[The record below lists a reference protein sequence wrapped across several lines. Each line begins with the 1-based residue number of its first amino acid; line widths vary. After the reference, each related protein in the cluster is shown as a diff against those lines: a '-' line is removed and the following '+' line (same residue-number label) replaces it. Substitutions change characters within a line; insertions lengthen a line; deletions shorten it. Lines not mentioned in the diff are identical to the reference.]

1 MDVSKELEGTQ
12 EEIEELTDEQLAAIA
27 DENGEDIP
35 VYHLDVSDT
44 DPEAVEALLLEEKP
58 PAEKKEEVALA
69 ERPSE
74 DEPKKAVAE
83 RPARAIDEDGKKPKA
98 AEKERELPARPV
110 EVEAGVR
117 NSFGALA
124 MRRGLINREQLDA
137 ALDKQKK
144 SKKKLGAI
152 LVELGA
158 LSSQQ
163 TAEILAEQL
172 HIDYFDVKDYVYDP
186 SVADLIPE
194 RLIERYSVLPLRRQ
208 GNKLY
213 VVTHDPLDFQAIE
226 NIRLATGLSVV
237 PVLGLKEEI
246 KKVIF
251 KYFGAQAAENAL
263 ELLSGDD
270 DGSHPESGEDISLTY
285 NDAPI
290 ISLVNTILESAIR
303 EQASDI
309 HMEPTP
315 TNMRIRQ
322 RIDGV
327 LHQSMTV
334 PKKVQPLVTSR
345 IKIMGKLDIAEKRQ
359 PQDGKIKVFV
369 DKREVDIRLSSVP
382 TVFGEKL
389 VMRLLDK
396 SRGVVPINQLG
407 MTDEEMGRVHRMIS
421 SPNGVILL
429 TGPTGSGKTTTLYSM
444 ISEINKPDINITTIE
459 DPVEYQLEG
468 LNQVNVN
475 KKAGLTFASAL
486 RSFLR
491 QDPDVIMVGEIRDKE
506 TAEIAVQAALT
517 GHLVLSTIHTNDAPA
532 TVSRLQNMGVE
543 PFLIS
548 ASITGI
554 VSQRLVRTICP
565 NCAEEVE
572 YDDEKLNSVVRYLPK
587 NTEHHFK
594 VGRGCTACHQTGYK
608 GRTAIYE
615 VLLVT
620 TALREAVVAGKDT
633 EELREIARHEGMKLL
648 IECGMLRAAK
658 GITTIEEVL
667 RVARVEDV
675 ANADL

>member
-1 MDVSKELEGTQ
+1 MEFSKELEDTQ
-12 EEIEELTDEQLAAIA
+12 EEIEELTDEQLAALAA

-35 VYHLDVSDT
+35 VYHLDIPTDT
-44 DPEAVEALLLEEKP
+44 DAEAVEALLEERP

-69 ERPSE
+69 ERPSVDKPE
-74 DEPKKAVAE
+74 KTVAE
-83 RPARAIDEDGKKPKA
+83 RPARAIDEDGKKAKV

-124 MRRGLINREQLDA
+124 IRRGLITREQLDA
-137 ALDKQKK
+137 ALDRQKQ

-158 LSSQQ
+158 LSAQQ

-172 HIDYFDVKDYVYDP
+172 HIDFFDVKDYVYDP

-237 PVLGLKEEI
+237 PVLGLEEDI

-251 KYFGAQAAENAL
+251 KYFGAQAAEDAL
-263 ELLSGDD
+263 ELLSGDED
-270 DGSHPESGEDISLTY
+270 TAADTGEDLSLTY

-290 ISLVNTILESAIR
+290 VSLVNTILESAIR
-303 EQASDI
+303 EHASDI

-345 IKIMGKLDIAEKRQ
+345 IKIMGKLDIAEKRL

-369 DKREVDIRLSSVP
+369 DKHEVDIRLSSVP

-396 SRGVVPINQLG
+396 SRGIVTLDKLG
-407 MTDEEMGRVHRMIS
+407 LTDDEMSRVQKMIS

-444 ISEINKPDINITTIE
+444 INEINKPDINITTVE

-475 KKAGLTFASAL
+475 KKAGLTFANAL

-491 QDPDVIMVGEIRDKE
+491 QDPDIIMVGEIRDKE

-517 GHLVLSTIHTNDAPA
+517 GHLVLSTIHTNDAPS
-532 TVSRLQNMGVE
+532 TVSRLQHMGVE

-554 VSQRLVRTICP
+554 ISQRLVRTICP

-572 YDDEKLNSVVRYLPK
+572 YDDDKLKTIQNYLPK
-587 NTEHHFK
+587 GTEYHFK
-594 VGRGCTACHQTGYK
+594 VGRGCAACHQTGYK

-620 TALREAVVAGKDT
+620 TPLREAVVAGKDT
-633 EELREIARHEGMKLL
+633 EELREIACREGMKPLV
-648 IECGMLRAAK
+648 ECGMLRAAR

-667 RVARVEDV
+667 RVARTEDLP
-675 ANADL
+675 NSE

>member
-12 EEIEELTDEQLAAIA
+12 EETEELTDEQLAAIAA

-44 DPEAVEALLLEEKP
+44 DPEAVEALLEE
-58 PAEKKEEVALA
+58 AEKAEEVALI
-69 ERPSE
+69 EHPTE
-74 DEPKKAVAE
+74 GKPEKAVKEDLAK
-83 RPARAIDEDGKKPKA
+83 AVDEDGKKPRKA
-98 AEKERELPARPV
+98 AEEKLPARPV

-124 MRRGLINREQLDA
+124 MRRGLINREQLDK
-137 ALDKQKK
+137 ALDQQKT

-172 HIDYFDVKDYVYDP
+172 HIDYFDVRDYVYDP
-186 SVADLIPE
+186 SVADLVPE

-237 PVLGLKEEI
+237 PVLGLEEEI

-251 KYFGAQAAENAL
+251 KYFGSQAAEDAL
-263 ELLSGDD
+263 ELLSGDED
-270 DGSHPESGEDISLTY
+270 AAADTGEDLSLSY

-290 ISLVNTILESAIR
+290 VSLVNTILESAIR

-315 TNMRIRQ
+315 MNMRIRQ

-345 IKIMGKLDIAEKRQ
+345 IKIMGKLDIAEKRR

-396 SRGVVPINQLG
+396 SRGIVPIDHLG
-407 MTDEEMGRVHRMIS
+407 LTDDEMLRVHRMIA

-444 ISEINKPDINITTIE
+444 VSEINKPDINITTVE

-532 TVSRLQNMGVE
+532 TVSRLQHMGVE

-572 YDDEKLNSVVRYLPK
+572 YDDEKLKSVIQYLPK
-587 NTEHHFK
+587 GTEHHFK
-594 VGRGCTACHQTGYK
+594 VGRGCAICHQTGYK

-620 TALREAVVAGKDT
+620 TALREAIVAGKDT
-633 EELREIARHEGMKLL
+633 EDLREIARHEGMKLL
-648 IECGMLRAAK
+648 VECGMLRAAK

-667 RVARVEDV
+667 RVARVEDIV
-675 ANADL
+675 AAEL

>member
-12 EEIEELTDEQLAAIA
+12 EETEELTDEQLAAIAA

-35 VYHLDVSDT
+35 VYHLDVSTT
-44 DPEAVEALLLEEKP
+44 DPEAVEALLEETD
-58 PAEKKEEVALA
+58 EKAEEVALI
-69 ERPSE
+69 ERPTE
-74 DEPKKAVAE
+74 EKPEKAVGEKVAVE
-83 RPARAIDEDGKKPKA
+83 VDEDGKKPRKEKA
-98 AEKERELPARPV
+98 KTDLPARPV

-124 MRRGLINREQLDA
+124 MRRGLINREQLDE
-137 ALDKQKK
+137 ALSQQKQT
-144 SKKKLGAI
+144 KKKLGAI

-158 LSSQQ
+158 LSARQ

-194 RLIERYSVLPLRRQ
+194 RLVERYSVLPLRRQ

-237 PVLGLKEEI
+237 PVLGLEEDI
-246 KKVIF
+246 KKVVF
-251 KYFGAQAAENAL
+251 KYFGAHAAEDAL
-263 ELLSGDD
+263 ELLSGDED
-270 DGSHPESGEDISLTY
+270 LAADTGEDLSLSY

-290 ISLVNTILESAIR
+290 VSLVNTILESAIR

-309 HMEPTP
+309 HLEPNP
-315 TNMRIRQ
+315 MNMRIRQ
-322 RIDGV
+322 RIDGI

-345 IKIMGKLDIAEKRQ
+345 IKIMGKLDIAEKRR

-396 SRGVVPINQLG
+396 SRGIVPIDRLG
-407 MTDEEMGRVHRMIS
+407 MTDDEMSRVRRMIA

-444 ISEINKPDINITTIE
+444 VSEINKPDINITTVE

-475 KKAGLTFASAL
+475 KKAGLTFANAL
-486 RSFLR
+486 RAFLR

-517 GHLVLSTIHTNDAPA
+517 GHLVLSTIHTNDAPS
-532 TVSRLQNMGVE
+532 TVSRLQHMGVE

-554 VSQRLVRTICP
+554 VSQRLVRTICT

-572 YDDEKLNSVVRYLPK
+572 YDDEKLKTVEQYLPK
-587 NTEHHFK
+587 GTEYHFK

-620 TALREAVVAGKDT
+620 AALREAVVAGKDT
-633 EELREIARHEGMKLL
+633 EELREIARQEGMSLL
-648 IECGMLRAAK
+648 VECGMLRAAK

-667 RVARVEDV
+667 RVARVEDIG
-675 ANADL
+675 NTEP

>member
-1 MDVSKELEGTQ
+1 MDVSKELEDTQ
-12 EEIEELTDEQLAAIA
+12 EEAEELTDEQLAAIA

-35 VYHLDVSDT
+35 VYHLDVSAA
-44 DPEAVEALLLEEKP
+44 DPEAVEALLKETDEK
-58 PAEKKEEVALA
+58 AEEVSLI
-69 ERPSE
+69 
-74 DEPKKAVAE
+74 E
-83 RPARAIDEDGKKPKA
+83 RPAEGKPAKTVDEKPVKAVDEDGKKPRKA
-98 AEKERELPARPV
+98 AEEKLPARPV
-110 EVEAGVR
+110 EVERGVR

-137 ALDKQKK
+137 ALDRQKQ

-172 HIDYFDVKDYVYDP
+172 HIDFFDVKDYVYDP
-186 SVADLIPE
+186 SIADLVPE

-213 VVTHDPLDFQAIE
+213 VVTSDPLDFQAIE

-237 PVLGLKEEI
+237 PVLGLEEEI

-251 KYFGAQAAENAL
+251 KYFGSQAAEDAL
-263 ELLSGDD
+263 ELLSGDED
-270 DGSHPESGEDISLTY
+270 LAADTGEDLSLSY

-290 ISLVNTILESAIR
+290 VSLVNTILESAIR

-345 IKIMGKLDIAEKRQ
+345 IKIMGKLDIAEKRR

-369 DKREVDIRLSSVP
+369 DKREVDIRLSAIP
-382 TVFGEKL
+382 TVYGEKL

-396 SRGVVPINQLG
+396 TRGIVPIDKLG
-407 MTDEEMGRVHRMIS
+407 MTDDEMIRVHRMIS

-444 ISEINKPDINITTIE
+444 VSEINKPDINITTIE
-459 DPVEYQLEG
+459 DPVEYPLDG

-475 KKAGLTFASAL
+475 KKAGVTFASAL
-486 RSFLR
+486 RAFLR
-491 QDPDVIMVGEIRDKE
+491 QDPDVMVVGEIRDKE
-506 TAEIAVQAALT
+506 TAEIAVTAALT
-517 GHLVLSTIHTNDAPA
+517 GHLVFSTVHTNDAPA
-532 TVSRLQNMGVE
+532 TVSRLQHMGVE

-554 VSQRLVRTICP
+554 ISQRLVRTICSK
-565 NCAEEVE
+565 CAEEVD
-572 YDDEKLNSVVRYLPK
+572 YDEEKLKSIISYMPK
-587 NTEHHFK
+587 STEHHFK
-594 VGRGCTACHQTGYK
+594 VGRGCAACYQTGYK

-620 TALREAVVAGKDT
+620 GVLREAIVAGKDT
-633 EELREIARHEGMKLL
+633 EDLREIARHEGMKLL
-648 IECGMLRAAK
+648 VECGMLRAAK

-675 ANADL
+675 TNAEP

>member
-1 MDVSKELEGTQ
+1 MDVSKELEDTQ
-12 EEIEELTDEQLAAIA
+12 EETEELTDEQLAAIA
-27 DENGEDIP
+27 AEEDGEDIP
-35 VYHLDVSDT
+35 VYHLDVSTT
-44 DPEAVEALLLEEKP
+44 DPDAVEALLEETDEKAEEVSLIERPAEEKP
-58 PAEKKEEVALA
+58 E
-69 ERPSE
+69 
-74 DEPKKAVAE
+74 KAVGEKVAVE
-83 RPARAIDEDGKKPKA
+83 VDEDGKKPRK
-98 AEKERELPARPV
+98 EKTETDLPARPV

-124 MRRGLINREQLDA
+124 MRRGLITRDQLDE
-137 ALDKQKK
+137 ALSQQKQT
-144 SKKKLGAI
+144 KKKLGAI

-194 RLIERYSVLPLRRQ
+194 RLVERYSVLPLRRQ

-213 VVTHDPLDFQAIE
+213 LVTHDPLDFQAIE

-237 PVLGLKEEI
+237 PVLGLEEDI
-246 KKVIF
+246 KKVVF
-251 KYFGAQAAENAL
+251 KYFGAHAAEDAL
-263 ELLSGDD
+263 ELLSEDD
-270 DGSHPESGEDISLTY
+270 DVAADTGEDLSLSY

-290 ISLVNTILESAIR
+290 VSLVNTILESAIR

-315 TNMRIRQ
+315 MNMRIRQ

-345 IKIMGKLDIAEKRQ
+345 IKIMGKLDIAEKRR

-396 SRGVVPINQLG
+396 SRGIVPIDRLG
-407 MTDEEMGRVHRMIS
+407 MTDDEMSRVRRMIA

-444 ISEINKPDINITTIE
+444 ISEINKPDINITTVE

-475 KKAGLTFASAL
+475 KKAGLTFANAL
-486 RSFLR
+486 RAFLR

-532 TVSRLQNMGVE
+532 TVSRLQHMGVE

-554 VSQRLVRTICP
+554 VSQRLVRTICT

-572 YDDEKLNSVVRYLPK
+572 YDDEKLKTVEQYLPK
-587 NTEHHFK
+587 GTEYHFK
-594 VGRGCTACHQTGYK
+594 VGRGCPVCHQTGYK

-633 EELREIARHEGMKLL
+633 EELREIARQEGMSLL
-648 IECGMLRAAK
+648 VECGMLRAAK

-667 RVARVEDV
+667 RVARVEDI
-675 ANADL
+675 ANAEP

>member
-1 MDVSKELEGTQ
+1 MDTSRELEGTQ
-12 EEIEELTDEQLAAIA
+12 EETEELTDEQLAAIA
-27 DENGEDIP
+27 AEDDGEDIP
-35 VYHLDVSDT
+35 VYHLDMSTPTDT
-44 DPEAVEALLLEEKP
+44 EAVEALLEETAEKAEEVSLIERPAEEKP
-58 PAEKKEEVALA
+58 E
-69 ERPSE
+69 
-74 DEPKKAVAE
+74 KAVDKKPDKAV
-83 RPARAIDEDGKKPKA
+83 DEDGKKPRIA
-98 AEKERELPARPV
+98 AEEKLPARPV
-110 EVEAGVR
+110 EVERGVR

-124 MRRGLINREQLDA
+124 MRRGLITQDQLDA
-137 ALDKQKK
+137 ALERQKQ

-152 LVELGA
+152 LVELGS

-172 HIDYFDVKDYVYDP
+172 HIDFFDVRDYVYDP
-186 SVADLIPE
+186 GVADLIPE
-194 RLIERYSVLPLRRQ
+194 RLVERYSVLPLRRQ

-213 VVTHDPLDFQAIE
+213 VVTSDPLDFQAIE

-237 PVLGLKEEI
+237 PVLGLEEEI

-251 KYFGAQAAENAL
+251 KYFGSHAAEDAL
-263 ELLSGDD
+263 ELLSADD
-270 DGSHPESGEDISLTY
+270 DVATDTAEDLSLSY

-290 ISLVNTILESAIR
+290 VSLVNTILESAIR

-345 IKIMGKLDIAEKRQ
+345 IKIMGKLDIAEKRR

-396 SRGVVPINQLG
+396 SRGIVPIDRLG
-407 MTDEEMGRVHRMIS
+407 MTDDEMSRVRRMIS

-444 ISEINKPDINITTIE
+444 ISEINKPDINILTVE

-572 YDDEKLNSVVRYLPK
+572 YDEEKLKSVMHYLPK
-587 NTEHHFK
+587 GTEYHFK
-594 VGRGCTACHQTGYK
+594 VGRGCATCHQTGYK

-620 TALREAVVAGKDT
+620 AALREAVVAGKDT
-633 EELREIARHEGMKLL
+633 EELREIAQAEGMKLL
-648 IECGMLRAAK
+648 VECGMLRAAK

>member
-12 EEIEELTDEQLAAIA
+12 EETEELTDEQLAAIA

-44 DPEAVEALLLEEKP
+44 DPEAVEALLEEA
-58 PAEKKEEVALA
+58 AEKAEEVALIEHPA
-69 ERPSE
+69 EGKPE
-74 DEPKKAVAE
+74 KAVGAK
-83 RPARAIDEDGKKPKA
+83 PAKAVDEDGKKPRKA
-98 AEKERELPARPV
+98 AEEKLPARPV

-137 ALDKQKK
+137 ALDQQKQ

-172 HIDYFDVKDYVYDP
+172 HIDYFDVRDYVYDP
-186 SVADLIPE
+186 SVADLVPE

-237 PVLGLKEEI
+237 PVLGLEEEI
-246 KKVIF
+246 KKIIF
-251 KYFGAQAAENAL
+251 KYFGSQAAEDAL
-263 ELLSGDD
+263 ELLTGDED
-270 DGSHPESGEDISLTY
+270 LAADTGEDLSLSY

-290 ISLVNTILESAIR
+290 VSLVNTILESAIR

-315 TNMRIRQ
+315 MNMRIRQ

-345 IKIMGKLDIAEKRQ
+345 IKIMGKMDIAEKRR
-359 PQDGKIKVFV
+359 PQDGKIKVYV

-396 SRGVVPINQLG
+396 SRGIVPIDQLG
-407 MTDEEMGRVHRMIS
+407 LTDDEMLRVHRMIA

-444 ISEINKPDINITTIE
+444 VSEINKPDINITTVE

-532 TVSRLQNMGVE
+532 TVSRLQHMGVE

-554 VSQRLVRTICP
+554 VSQRLVRTICQ

-572 YDDEKLNSVVRYLPK
+572 YDDEKLKSVIHYLPEG
-587 NTEHHFK
+587 TEHHFK
-594 VGRGCTACHQTGYK
+594 VGRGCAACHQTGYK

-633 EELREIARHEGMKLL
+633 EDLRDIARHEGMKLL
-648 IECGMLRAAK
+648 VECGMLRAAK

-667 RVARVEDV
+667 RVARVEEIV
-675 ANADL
+675 AAEL